1 MENRAHAFAAGLFAL
16 LLGAGVVFTV
26 WWFSQAREATREIV
40 LVARGDINGLS
51 EQSRV
56 RFRGLAVGTV
66 QAVRIDPT
74 DPGNLLVHVRVST
87 EVPITRGTTASLGTM
102 GVTGLAFVQLD
113 DRGHD
118 PAPLADDASAPP
130 RIALQ
135 PGLIDELG
143 QRALGALEQLRVLG
157 ERLNAVLDE
166 DSGARLRNT
175 LLSLESAAAG
185 LDSGMAELP
194 ATLAAL
200 RSLLSEHNLARVSSL
215 LTRADRAAGDVQPAL
230 ADLRRLMQRLDQV
243 AVHLDEAATATAAGL
258 AGDTLPQLDTLL
270 RELVGTARRLGRF
283 AEEIESTPQILL
295 TGRAAAAPGPGEPG
309 FAGQQ

>member
-1 MENRAHAFAAGLFAL
+1 
-16 LLGAGVVFTV
+16 
-26 WWFSQAREATREIV
+26 
-40 LVARGDINGLS
+40 
-51 EQSRV
+51 
-56 RFRGLAVGTV
+56 
-66 QAVRIDPT
+66 
-74 DPGNLLVHVRVST
+74 
-87 EVPITRGTTASLGTM
+87 
-102 GVTGLAFVQLD
+102 
-113 DRGHD
+113 
-118 PAPLADDASAPP
+118 
-130 RIALQ
+130 
-135 PGLIDELG
+135 
-143 QRALGALEQLRVLG
+143 
-157 ERLNAVLDE
+157 
-166 DSGARLRNT
+166 
-175 LLSLESAAAG
+175 
-185 LDSGMAELP
+185 MAELP